1 MKCYIINMQNE
12 PNKRHRITAQ
22 CQQYGINYEVINA
35 VAGKELSGEV
45 LSTVTHDYPTCNLT
59 PGEIG
64 CALSHLHIYSKMVS
78 ENIPHALILED
89 DVVLNGKVLD
99 VLDCITKT
107 IKKSTPEI
115 FLLNNPESY
124 HPKFKRPVTDTLLF
138 YKMARASQACAY
150 VINKQSASRLLNFN
164 LPIKFEAD
172 RWMFFRDFCSIKIWC
187 LDEGL
192 IDSNDADKTKSSLEL
207 GRKKLK
213 DIRESYMNKLQKK
226 QKGYQLKRMI
236 NLMLKKI
243 SYKSV

>member
-1 MKCYIINMQNE
+1 MKCYIINMKTE
-12 PNKRHRITAQ
+12 PHKRHRITEQ
-22 CQQYGINYEVINA
+22 CEQYGISYEVINA
-35 VAGKELSGEV
+35 VAGNELSFEV

-64 CALSHLHIYSKMVS
+64 CALSHLHIYSKMAS
-78 ENIPHALILED
+78 ENTPFALILED
-89 DVVLNGKVLD
+89 DAVLNEKVINAID
-99 VLDCITKT
+99 SIS
-107 IKKSTPEI
+107 KSIESSSPEI
-115 FLLNNPESY
+115 FLLNSPESY
-124 HPKFKRPVTDTLLF
+124 YPKFKRSISGTFSF

-150 VINKQSASRLLNFN
+150 IINKEAANKILNFN

-187 LDEGL
+187 LNEGL
-192 IDSNDADKTKSSLEL
+192 VDSNDADKAGSSLES

-226 QKGYQLKRMI
+226 QKGYQLKRML